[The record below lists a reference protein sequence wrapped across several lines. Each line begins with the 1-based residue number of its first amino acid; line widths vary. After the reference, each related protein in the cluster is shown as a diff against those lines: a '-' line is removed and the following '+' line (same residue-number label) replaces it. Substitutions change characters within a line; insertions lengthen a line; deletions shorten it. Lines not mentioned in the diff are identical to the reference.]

1 MVTSVSKF
9 WTIWGDWQMDLVR
22 TFWPMIVAFVG
33 FLVWLV
39 RLESRSIENGKEIK
53 RLWNQRKEDLDA
65 ARIAREDTNRML
77 AEIRDDIKSLISK
90 VGK

>member
-1 MVTSVSKF
+1 MSVELLK
-9 WTIWGDWQMDLVR
+9 TIWPIG
-22 TFWPMIVAFVG
+22 VAFIA
-33 FLVWLV
+33 FLAWLI

-53 RLWNQRKEDLDA
+53 RLWNQRREDLEA
-65 ARIAREDTNRML
+65 SRQAREDTNAML